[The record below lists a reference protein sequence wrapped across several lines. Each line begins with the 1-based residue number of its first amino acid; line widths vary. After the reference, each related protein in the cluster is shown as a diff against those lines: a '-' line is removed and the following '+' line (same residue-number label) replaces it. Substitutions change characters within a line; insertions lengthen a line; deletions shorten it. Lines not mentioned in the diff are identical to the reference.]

1 MIKLNIKQIN
11 EILNGKLLGDENVE
25 VENISTD
32 TRQTTPNGLFFALK
46 GENFD
51 AHDYLQNALEQ
62 GCVAVVVEHECEIHV
77 PQIVVPDTRLAL
89 GQLAKWLKAKI
100 NPNVALVNNVAAAH
114 LEGFGS
120 IDGVARAKG
129 EIYRGLNDFGTAI
142 MNLDCCY
149 PELWQEEIGTRKV
162 RSFSIMNSQADYYA
176 DSIQLAETGSRFIL
190 HTPKGWIEICLP
202 YLGEHNIANALAATA
217 LAMSVGANLQE
228 VKRGLE
234 QKMQVKGRL
243 FPIQPCENLLL
254 LDDTYNANVDSLQ
267 SAINV
272 LQKYSAFRILVVGD
286 MAELGENS
294 QLCHQQVAD
303 FAKNA
308 KLDFVVSFGDESK
321 VISAACGGKH
331 FNDKIKMTKKLTA
344 LIEQKLKDNREVV
357 LLAKGSRRM
366 KMEDVINSLKD
377 NFVC

>member
-1 MIKLNIKQIN
+1 M
-11 EILNGKLLGDENVE
+11 
-25 VENISTD
+25 
-32 TRQTTPNGLFFALK
+32 
-46 GENFD
+46 
-51 AHDYLQNALEQ
+51 
-62 GCVAVVVEHECEIHV
+62 
-77 PQIVVPDTRLAL
+77 
-89 GQLAKWLKAKI
+89 
-100 NPNVALVNNVAAAH
+100 
-114 LEGFGS
+114 
-120 IDGVARAKG
+120 
-129 EIYRGLNDFGTAI
+129 
-142 MNLDCCY
+142 
-149 PELWQEEIGTRKV
+149 
-162 RSFSIMNSQADYYA
+162 
-176 DSIQLAETGSRFIL
+176 
-190 HTPKGWIEICLP
+190 
-202 YLGEHNIANALAATA
+202 
-217 LAMSVGANLQE
+217 
-228 VKRGLE
+228 
-234 QKMQVKGRL
+234 
-243 FPIQPCENLLL
+243 
-254 LDDTYNANVDSLQ
+254 DSLQ

-344 LIEQKLKDNREVV
+344 LIEQKLKGNREVV